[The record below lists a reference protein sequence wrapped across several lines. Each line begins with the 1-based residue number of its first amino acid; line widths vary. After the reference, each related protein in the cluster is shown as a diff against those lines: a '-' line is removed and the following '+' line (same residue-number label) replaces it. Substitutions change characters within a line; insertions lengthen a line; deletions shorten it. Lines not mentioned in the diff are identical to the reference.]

1 MNLNFALFQT
11 TIAFGAT
18 IDFGIVG
25 EQLLR
30 VLGAAIVGG
39 IIGYEREIKNKPAGL
54 LTFMLVCVGSCLLA
68 ILQQNILASSI
79 ATILDNPDLANAVKV
94 DEGRIIAQV
103 VSGIG
108 FLGAGTIIHT
118 RANVKGITTAA
129 LLWLVAA
136 LGLLIGT
143 GGVYN
148 YLIAAL
154 TVLIIIPTSYFSRRI
169 GERFTRTRKVH
180 RLRVVFDEDFER
192 DIFDNLASQGVVV
205 RKTFLTNKMI
215 KDEHHLKESIIYI
228 SLPKTR
234 SFEDVMNQISM
245 QAYVFEIEE
254 A

>member
-1 MNLNFALFQT
+1 MINLLV
-11 TIAFGAT
+11 
-18 IDFGIVG
+18 VG

-30 VLGAAIVGG
+30 VLGAAFVGG
-39 IIGYEREIKNKPAGL
+39 AIGYEREIKNKPAGL
-54 LTFMLVCVGSCLLA
+54 LTFMLVCVGSCLIA
-68 ILQQNILASSI
+68 ILQQNILASVIDSI
-79 ATILDNPDLANAVKV
+79 AANPELANAIKV

-118 RANVKGITTAA
+118 KANVKGITTAA

-148 YLIAAL
+148 YIIATL
-154 TVLIIIPTSYFSRRI
+154 TVIIIIPTSYFSRRL
-169 GERFTRTRKVH
+169 GERLIQTRKVH
-180 RLRVVFDEDFER
+180 RIRIVFDENFER
-192 DIFDNLASQGVVV
+192 DIYDNLASQGVVV
-205 RKTFLTNKMI
+205 RKTFLANKLM
-215 KDEHHLKESIIYI
+215 KDNNHLKESIIYI

-234 SFEDVMNQISM
+234 TFEDVMNQISM
-245 QAYVFEIEE
+245 QEYVYEIEE